1 MSIYIHIPFCK
12 TICSYCDF
20 CKFYY
25 NEKWVDNYLIALEKE
40 IKEKYKNESIATIYI
55 GGGTP
60 TSLNINQ
67 LEKLLQL
74 TKLFNFEKIEF
85 TVETNVDLSLDKIKL
100 LKQYGVNRIS
110 IGVQTVN
117 QKHLKFLNRKHTKE
131 EVINLVNLLKQYGF
145 NINVDLMYGMPNQTL
160 KELEEDLDFI
170 LSLDVNH
177 ISTYSLII
185 EPHTKIYI
193 DNVTNIDEDL
203 DYQMYQQINKKLK
216 NYVHYEISN
225 FAKEGYYSKHNL
237 VYWNNLEYYGFGIG
251 ASGYIDGVR
260 YDNTRSYQNYINGK
274 YILESHKLSKGEK
287 IENEFIL
294 GFRKLEGI
302 NILDF
307 KTKYD
312 MNILDIDIV
321 KKLLKE
327 GKLLVDNGYLK
338 INPKYIYISNTIL
351 VNFIDLDF

>member
-40 IKEKYKNESIATIYI
+40 IKSKYKNEPINTIYI

-60 TSLNINQ
+60 TSLNIKQ
-67 LEKLLQL
+67 LEKLLKL

-85 TVETNVDLSLDKIKL
+85 TVETNADLSLDKVKL

-117 QKHLKFLNRKHTKE
+117 PKHLKFLNRNHTKE
-131 EVINLVNLLKQYGF
+131 EVINLVNLLKQYDF
-145 NINVDLMYGMPNQTL
+145 NVNVDLMYGMPNQTL

-203 DYQMYQQINKKLK
+203 DYQMYQLINKKLK

-302 NILDF
+302 NILEF
-307 KTKYD
+307 KAKYD
-312 MNILDIDIV
+312 MNVLDIGIV

-327 GKLLVDNGYLK
+327 GKLSVDNGYLK

>member
-40 IKEKYKNESIATIYI
+40 IKSKYKNEPINTIYI

-85 TVETNVDLSLDKIKL
+85 TVETNVDLNLDKIKL

-110 IGVQTVN
+110 IGVQTIN

-131 EVINLVNLLKQYGF
+131 EVINLVNLLKQYDF
-145 NINVDLMYGMPNQTL
+145 NINIDLMYGMPNQTL

-203 DYQMYQQINKKLK
+203 DYQMYQLINKKLK

-327 GKLLVDNGYLK
+327 GKLSVDNGYLK

>member
-1 MSIYIHIPFCK
+1 MSIYIHVPFCK

-117 QKHLKFLNRKHTKE
+117 QKHLKFLNRNHTKE
-131 EVINLVNLLKQYGF
+131 EIIDLVNLLKKYDF
-145 NINVDLMYGMPNQTL
+145 NINVDLIYGLPNQTL
-160 KELEEDLDFI
+160 QELEEDLDFI

-193 DNVTNIDEDL
+193 DNITNIDEDL
-203 DYQMYQQINKKLK
+203 DYQMYQLINQKLK
-216 NYVHYEISN
+216 NYIHYEISN
-225 FAKEGYYSKHNL
+225 FAKDDYYSKHNL

-260 YDNTRSYQNYINGK
+260 YDNTRSYQNYLNGN
-274 YILESHKLSKGEK
+274 YLFESHKKKKKEK

-302 NILDF
+302 NILEF
-307 KTKYD
+307 KAKYD
-312 MNILDIDIV
+312 MNVLDIGIV

-327 GKLLVDNGYLK
+327 GKLSVDNGYLK

>member
-1 MSIYIHIPFCK
+1 MSIYIHVPFCK

-117 QKHLKFLNRKHTKE
+117 QKHLKFLNRNHTKE
-131 EVINLVNLLKQYGF
+131 EIIDLVNLLKKYDF
-145 NINVDLMYGMPNQTL
+145 NINVDLIYGLPNQTL
-160 KELEEDLDFI
+160 QELEEDLDFI

-193 DNVTNIDEDL
+193 DNITNIDEDL
-203 DYQMYQQINKKLK
+203 DYQMYQLINQKLK
-216 NYVHYEISN
+216 NYIHYEISN
-225 FAKEGYYSKHNL
+225 FAKENYYSKHNL

-251 ASGYIDGVR
+251 SSGYIDGYR
-260 YDNTRSYQNYINGK
+260 YDNTKSYQNYLKGD
-274 YILESHKLSKGEK
+274 YILENHKLSKTEK
-287 IENEFIL
+287 MENEFIL

-302 NILDF
+302 NILEF
-307 KTKYD
+307 KNKYD
-312 MNILDIDIV
+312 IDVLNIDVV
-321 KKLLKE
+321 KQLLKE
-327 GKLLVDNGYLK
+327 SKLLIDNNNLK
-338 INPKYIYISNTIL
+338 INPQYIYISNTIL
-351 VNFIDLDF
+351 VNFIDLNI

>member
-25 NEKWVDNYLIALEKE
+25 NEKWVDNYLIALKKE
-40 IKEKYKNESIATIYI
+40 IKSKYKNEPINTIYI

-60 TSLNINQ
+60 TSLNIKQ
-67 LEKLLQL
+67 LEKLLKL

-85 TVETNVDLSLDKIKL
+85 TVETNADLSLDKVKL

-117 QKHLKFLNRKHTKE
+117 PKHLKFLNRNHTKE
-131 EVINLVNLLKQYGF
+131 EVINLVNLLKQYDF
-145 NINVDLMYGMPNQTL
+145 NVNVDLMYGMPNQTL

-203 DYQMYQQINKKLK
+203 DYQMYQLINKKLK

-274 YILESHKLSKGEK
+274 YILESHKLSKKEK

-302 NILDF
+302 NILEF
-307 KTKYD
+307 KAKYD
-312 MNILDIDIV
+312 MNVLDIGIV

-327 GKLLVDNGYLK
+327 GKLSVDNGYLK

>member
-1 MSIYIHIPFCK
+1 MSIYIHVPFCK

-117 QKHLKFLNRKHTKE
+117 QKHLKFLNRNHTKE
-131 EVINLVNLLKQYGF
+131 EVINLVNLLKQYDF
-145 NINVDLMYGMPNQTL
+145 NVNVDLMYGMPNQTL

-177 ISTYSLII
+177 ISAYSLII

-203 DYQMYQQINKKLK
+203 DYQMYQLINKKLK

-225 FAKEGYYSKHNL
+225 FAKDDYYSKHNL

-260 YDNTRSYQNYINGK
+260 YDNTRSYQNYLNGN
-274 YILESHKLSKGEK
+274 YLFESHKLSKKEK

-302 NILDF
+302 NILEF
-307 KTKYD
+307 KAKYD
-312 MNILDIDIV
+312 MNVLDIGIV

-327 GKLLVDNGYLK
+327 GILSVDNGYLK